1 MNTIYFLSVTSLL
14 VNVSLGI
21 MFNTY
26 TSMVEILSR
35 VCFFSEFL
43 NYLVVY
49 VFVDISNCIPI
60 FSVMFTHNSILLN
73 ITDV

>member
-1 MNTIYFLSVTSLL
+1 MNTIYFPSVTSLL

-35 VCFFSEFL
+35 VCVFSEFL
-43 NYLVVY
+43 NNLVVY
-49 VFVDISNCIPI
+49 VFVDISNSIPI